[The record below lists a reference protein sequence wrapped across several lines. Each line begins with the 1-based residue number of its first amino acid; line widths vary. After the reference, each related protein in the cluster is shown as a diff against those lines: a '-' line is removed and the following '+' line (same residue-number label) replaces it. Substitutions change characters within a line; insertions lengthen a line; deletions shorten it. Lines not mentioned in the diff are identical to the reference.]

1 MIRDPEKKMEEV
13 FDKMTKQVKEVMAK
27 HKLPDNPSLEV
38 INRFRWPAK
47 KIVKKMKK
55 SHQETKDLLEY
66 VINERR

>member
-13 FDKMTKQVKEVMAK
+13 FDEMIKEVMAK
-27 HKLPDNPSLEV
+27 HKLLDNPSLEV
-38 INRFRWPAK
+38 INRFRWSAK
-47 KIVKKMKK
+47 NIVKKMKK